1 MDMDKLVGV
10 LEKNQF
16 EVFTFNT
23 KEDAKKELL
32 ARISKED
39 TVAFGGSMTIQE
51 MDLYEDMQEA
61 SKEVFWHWKKDIPN
75 AVMKA
80 RDADV
85 YITSTNALT
94 MDGKL
99 VNKDGNGNRVTAM
112 VFGHRDVYVL
122 VGKNKITENYD
133 TAIKRIEE
141 IAAPKNAKRLNLD
154 TPCVHTGK
162 CSDCSSPQ
170 RICRAEVIISKKPA
184 TTNMKI
190 FLIDEELGY

>member
-1 MDMDKLVGV
+1 MNIDKLIAA
-10 LEKNQF
+10 LEKNEF
-16 EVFTFNT
+16 EVARFNN
-23 KEDAKKELL
+23 KEEAKKELL
-32 ARISKED
+32 SRISKED

-51 MDLYEDMQEA
+51 MDLYEDMKKI
-61 SKEVFWHWKKDIPN
+61 SKEVIWHWKKDIENP
-75 AVMKA
+75 AMEA
-80 RDADV
+80 RKADV
-85 YITSTNALT
+85 YVTSTNAIT

-122 VGKNKITENYD
+122 VGKNKITENYE
-133 TAIKRIEE
+133 TALKRIEE